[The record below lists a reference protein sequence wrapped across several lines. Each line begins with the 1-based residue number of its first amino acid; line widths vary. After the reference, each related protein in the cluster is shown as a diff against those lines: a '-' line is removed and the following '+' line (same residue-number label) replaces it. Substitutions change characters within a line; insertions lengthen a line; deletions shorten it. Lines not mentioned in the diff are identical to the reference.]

1 MADEQ
6 NNSESQENGQSK
18 DAIKALKAKLRC
30 DNVSAARH
38 AAFNLSWLQEDGFEA
53 LKEALLGEATK
64 RTKAAAAYGLRK
76 THGRMKKMAR
86 ELFEQG
92 CENDDEQIREICK
105 HALQIMT
112 QPKRPAP
119 PPRNKR
125 AKEQAPR
132 IPIKTLQ
139 GKRPRTVKDFMNEA
153 AAQPNTRKRKKRRKK

>member
-6 NNSESQENGQSK
+6 NNSDSQETGQSK
-18 DAIKALKAKLRC
+18 DAIKALRAKLRC

-38 AAFNLSWLQEDGFEA
+38 AAFNLSWLQEDGFEV
-53 LKEALLGEATK
+53 LKEALFGDASK
-64 RTKAAAAYGLRK
+64 RAKAAAAYGLRK

-92 CENDDEQIREICK
+92 LEHDDEETRETCK

-112 QPKRPAP
+112 QPKQPQP
-119 PPRNKR
+119 PPRAKR
-125 AKEQAPR
+125 AKKQAPR

-153 AAQPNTRKRKKRRKK
+153 AAQPNTRKRKKRRK